1 MMDRLVVV
9 TNRWLRRMV
18 GLSLFENGKIDN
30 IERREGH
37 VLFVSIGGRIWG

>member
-1 MMDRLVVV
+1 MMDRWVVV

-30 IERREGH
+30 IDRREGH
-37 VLFVSIGGRIWG
+37 VLFVSIGGRIRE